1 MRRAY
6 IDTNVILRFL
16 VNDPPDMAAEA
27 AQLFQALEDGKV
39 ILVVDDIVIAE
50 AVWVLQSYYH
60 HQAADIAT
68 TLRDFLL
75 QDGIEA
81 EEKATLLQALTLYET
96 RNIDFADALVVVRMQ
111 KCEIAHVFSFDTHFD
126 RVPGI
131 HRLLP
136 ANFSSL
142 ESEQFEQ

>member
-6 IDTNVILRFL
+6 VDTNVILRFL

-27 AQLFQALEDGKV
+27 AQLFQAVENGQV
-39 ILVVDDIVIAE
+39 ILVVDDIIIAE

-75 QDGIEA
+75 QDGIET
-81 EEKATLLQALTLYET
+81 EEKAILLQALTLYEIK
-96 RNIDFADALVVVRMQ
+96 NIDFTDALVVARMQ
-111 KCEIAHVFSFDTHFD
+111 KREITHVFSFDTHFD
-126 RVPGI
+126 RVSGI
-131 HRLLP
+131 HRLPP
-136 ANFSSL
+136 ASFSSL
-142 ESEQFEQ
+142 ESE